1 MKSVLVAFVAALVS
15 SCQEPLTEAKAE
27 RLVPFRTDASVFQ
40 IRATDGRGS
49 GYALSYFPTP
59 RPVEPTRAL
68 NIYLM
73 PPPARY
79 LFDAERRTF
88 GYWNH
93 YTQFP
98 SPQAVYA
105 FADATRKRHGG
116 APLVVLTLPGTYG
129 SLAPPALQHSP
140 AVIDLVG
147 DAIDQLKSKY
157 GATSVNIVGQSLAA
171 AIAAALMAQ
180 RDDLGCVVLSSGPYD
195 LPRQIAA
202 AGWPSTYAGAVHP
215 FSAIEILD
223 GLAFD
228 QGRTIQIIADRQDRR
243 VPFVYSERLF
253 AMLKTGGHRVRLD
266 LQTSADPDHHA
277 LGYYALDEMLDC
289 AAATSE

>member
-1 MKSVLVAFVAALVS
+1 MRLVLVMFVVALVS
-15 SCQEPLTEAKAE
+15 SCQEPAAEAKAE
-27 RLVPFRTDASVFQ
+27 RLVPFRTDGSVLQ
-40 IRATDGRGS
+40 VRATDGRG
-49 GYALSYFPTP
+49 GDYALPYFPTP
-59 RPVEPTRAL
+59 RAVEPARVL
-68 NIYLM
+68 NIYLI
-73 PPPARY
+73 PPPGRY
-79 LFDAERRTF
+79 LFDAEHRTF

-93 YTQFP
+93 YAEFP
-98 SPQAVYA
+98 SPPAVYA
-105 FADATRKRHGG
+105 YADATRKRHGAG
-116 APLVVLTLPGTYG
+116 PLVILALPGTYG
-129 SLAPPALQHSP
+129 SVAPPALQHSP

-147 DAIDQLKSKY
+147 KAVDQLKSRY
-157 GATSVNIVGQSLAA
+157 GATSVNIAGQSLTA
-171 AIAAALMAQ
+171 AIAAALMAR

-202 AGWPSTYAGAVHP
+202 AGWPSTYTGAVHP

-289 AAATSE
+289 AAATSA